1 MRRHNFKKLQI
12 WLLAIELID
21 DNYLFTATLP
31 DYERYGLRT
40 QMNRC
45 SVSIAS
51 NISEGS
57 SKRTDRHFL
66 KFLDDSLGSA
76 FEWETQLI
84 VCSRQNFI
92 SLELFLKLEDKV
104 QALQSKISNFMD
116 TLDPDN

>member
-1 MRRHNFKKLQI
+1 MN
-12 WLLAIELID
+12 LID
-21 DNYLFTATLP
+21 ENYLLTATLP
-31 DYERYGLRT
+31 DFEKFGLRT

-66 KFLDDSLGSA
+66 KYLDDSLGSA
-76 FEWETQLI
+76 YEWETQLN

-92 SLELFLKLEDKV
+92 SQELFLNLEDKV

-116 TLDPDN
+116 RLDPNN